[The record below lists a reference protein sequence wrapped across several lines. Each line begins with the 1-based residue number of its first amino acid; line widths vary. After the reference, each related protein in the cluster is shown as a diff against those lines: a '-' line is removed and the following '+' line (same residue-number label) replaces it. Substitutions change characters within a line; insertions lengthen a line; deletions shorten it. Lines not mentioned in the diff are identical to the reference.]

1 MRDILVTLIVFGS
14 LPFYFKEPFIGLLM
28 WIWISVMNPHTQGW
42 GFATTFPFAAVIG
55 ATILVSLLFTKQPK
69 NLPVTPVTVAFLAFV
84 FWINV
89 STIFALHPDYIYP
102 QWIKVVKIMGMIAV
116 TIMILKSRKQVQAFM
131 WMLVSSL
138 GYYGVKGGIFT
149 ITSGGQF
156 RVWGPEGTFIGGN
169 NEIALALIF
178 CIPLMHYLQMTS
190 SNKWLRH
197 GLTTSMLL
205 CALAALGSYSRGALL
220 AITAMGIFLLIKS
233 NKKWLMGS
241 LLILAV
247 PLLLMFMPAQWTER
261 MDTINTYKEDSSA
274 MGRINA
280 WWMAFNLAKAR
291 PLVGGGFEIYDSETF
306 ERYAPVPTDVHAAH
320 SIYFQ
325 ALGEHGFVGLGL
337 YLLLGFLTW
346 RCAAWIVRSTADRDD
361 LKWASHLANM
371 AQVSIIG
378 FAVGGA
384 FLSLLYFDVPYYLM
398 AAVVATRII
407 VEKELKD
414 VSAPRNRLKDP
425 EYLKSRLNDPRFANL
440 HSLPRTHGKA
450 LTSPHSALPS
460 SIVGQN

>member
-1 MRDILVTLIVFGS
+1 
-14 LPFYFKEPFIGLLM
+14 
-28 WIWISVMNPHTQGW
+28 
-42 GFATTFPFAAVIG
+42 
-55 ATILVSLLFTKQPK
+55 
-69 NLPVTPVTVAFLAFV
+69 
-84 FWINV
+84 
-89 STIFALHPDYIYP
+89 
-102 QWIKVVKIMGMIAV
+102 
-116 TIMILKSRKQVQAFM
+116 LKSKNHVQAFM
-131 WMLVSSL
+131 WMLVFSL

-156 RVWGPEGTFIGGN
+156 RVWGPDNTFIGGN
-169 NEIALALIF
+169 NEIALALVF
-178 CIPLMHYLQMTS
+178 CIPLMHYVQMTS
-190 SNKWLRH
+190 SNKWLRR
-197 GLTTSMLL
+197 GLTVSMLL

-220 AITAMGIFLLIKS
+220 AITAMGIFLLLKS
-233 NKKWLMGS
+233 NKKWLMGT

-247 PLLLMFMPAQWTER
+247 PLLLIFMPQQWTER
-261 MDTINTYKEDSSA
+261 MDTINTYKDDASA

-306 ERYAPVPTDVHAAH
+306 ERFAPVPTDVHAAH

-346 RCAAWIVRSTADRDD
+346 RCATWIVRNTADRDD
-361 LKWASHLANM
+361 LKWAYHLANM
-371 AQVSIIG
+371 SQVSIIG

-414 VSAPRNRLKDP
+414 ASAARRR
-425 EYLKSRLNDPRFANL
+425 SRDSADMNFGATNPRFANL
-440 HSLPRTHGKA
+440 NSTTTSHGKA
-450 LTSPHSALPS
+450 LVSPHGVQPS
-460 SIVGQN
+460 TIVGQN